1 MTLPKNGLI
10 YTRVSTQEQAK
21 EGQSIDAQIKISNTY
36 AKENKIAIVDIYK
49 DGGKSGSNTNRA
61 GLQDMLARITN
72 DKAIDCV
79 LVMDTDRLA
88 RNTLDHLSIKALLKK
103 HDVQLISISQ
113 PMIDDS
119 PEGRFI
125 DTVLAGANALQ
136 SQITGRKTSKVME
149 EKAKAGWW
157 PDKAPIGYQNTINPN
172 PTSNLDKRIITP
184 HPQTGPIVTQIFK
197 DYATGT
203 FSTDSLVKKVNSL
216 GLTNNQS
223 RKIAASTM
231 NRVLNSPM
239 YYGVIPWKDKLYP
252 GKHKP
257 LTSKTI
263 WDICQQ
269 IMDVHNQHANRTR
282 KYSYLL
288 RGFVYCVNCHHRLWA
303 APSKKM
309 AFNYYYC
316 HKCGKGTYV
325 DVPVLEKQI
334 EKWVGQLEVTDRY
347 AQDLAVAAKQALKDL
362 RSNSQ
367 EEEKLLINQK
377 TAIKAKMQAAEDRLL
392 DNTLKPEQ
400 FKEIMDR
407 LDPQLNDI
415 EQAIN
420 TSSSDYSDKF
430 ERIKN
435 LVNMARNLKQTYR
448 DADPDLKRYYL
459 SLFFSKFMVK
469 AGKAVEAIPSED
481 IKPLLKN
488 GKIRVRVKTNWLR
501 RRDSNSQLSD

>member
-1 MTLPKNGLI
+1 MKNGLI

-36 AKENKIAIVDIYK
+36 AKENKISIVDVYK
-49 DGGKSGSNTNRA
+49 DEGKSGSNTNRA
-61 GLQDMLARITN
+61 GLQDMLAKVSN
-72 DKAIDCV
+72 DTTIDCV

-149 EKAKAGWW
+149 EKARAGWW
-157 PDKAPIGYQNTINPN
+157 PGMAPIGYKNTINPT
-172 PTSNLDKRIITP
+172 PSSNLDKKIVTP
-184 HPQTGPIVTQIFK
+184 HPQTGPIVTQMFK

-203 FSTDSLVKKVNSL
+203 FSTDSLVKKSNAL
-216 GLTNNQS
+216 GLTNNQG
-223 RKIAASTM
+223 RKIITSTI
-231 NRVLNSPM
+231 NRILNSHM
-239 YYGVIPWKDKLYP
+239 YYGIIPWKDKLYP

-257 LTSKTI
+257 LISKTI

-282 KYSYLL
+282 KHSYLL
-288 RGFVYCVNCHHRLWA
+288 RGFVYCANCQHRLWA

-325 DVPVLEKQI
+325 DVIDLEKQV
-334 EKWVGQLEVTDRY
+334 KRWVGQLEVTDRY

-392 DNTLKPEQ
+392 DNTLKPDQ
-400 FKEIMDR
+400 FKSIMDR
-407 LDPQLNDI
+407 LDPQLKDI
-415 EQAIN
+415 EEAIN
-420 TSSSDYSDKF
+420 KSTSDYSDKF

>member
-1 MTLPKNGLI
+1 MKNGLI

-36 AKENKIAIVDIYK
+36 AKENKISIVDVYK
-49 DGGKSGSNTNRA
+49 DEGKSGSNTNRA
-61 GLQDMLARITN
+61 GLQDMLAKVSN
-72 DKAIDCV
+72 DTTIDCV

-149 EKAKAGWW
+149 EKARAGWW
-157 PDKAPIGYQNTINPN
+157 PGMAPIGYKNTINPT
-172 PTSNLDKRIITP
+172 PSSNLDKKIVTP
-184 HPQTGPIVTQIFK
+184 HPQTGPIVTQMFK

-203 FSTDSLVKKVNSL
+203 FSTDSLVKKSNAL
-216 GLTNNQS
+216 GLTNNQG
-223 RKIAASTM
+223 RKIITSTM
-231 NRVLNSPM
+231 NRILNSHM

-257 LTSKTI
+257 LISKTI

-282 KYSYLL
+282 KHSYLL
-288 RGFVYCVNCHHRLWA
+288 RGFVYCANCQHRLWA

-325 DVPVLEKQI
+325 DVIDLEKQV
-334 EKWVGQLEVTDRY
+334 KRWVGQLEVTDRY

-392 DNTLKPEQ
+392 DNTLKPDQ
-400 FKEIMDR
+400 FKSIMDR
-407 LDPQLNDI
+407 LDPQLKDI
-415 EQAIN
+415 EEAIN
-420 TSSSDYSDKF
+420 KSTSDYSDKF

>member
-1 MTLPKNGLI
+1 
-10 YTRVSTQEQAK
+10 
-21 EGQSIDAQIKISNTY
+21 
-36 AKENKIAIVDIYK
+36 
-49 DGGKSGSNTNRA
+49 
-61 GLQDMLARITN
+61 
-72 DKAIDCV
+72 
-79 LVMDTDRLA
+79 
-88 RNTLDHLSIKALLKK
+88 
-103 HDVQLISISQ
+103 
-113 PMIDDS
+113 
-119 PEGRFI
+119 
-125 DTVLAGANALQ
+125 
-136 SQITGRKTSKVME
+136 ME
-149 EKAKAGWW
+149 EKARAGWW
-157 PDKAPIGYQNTINPN
+157 PGMAPIGYKNTINPT
-172 PTSNLDKRIITP
+172 PSSNLDKKIVTP
-184 HPQTGPIVTQIFK
+184 HPQTGPIVTQMFK

-203 FSTDSLVKKVNSL
+203 FSTDSLVKKSNAL
-216 GLTNNQS
+216 GLTNNQG
-223 RKIAASTM
+223 RKIITSTI
-231 NRVLNSPM
+231 NRILNSHM
-239 YYGVIPWKDKLYP
+239 YYGIIPWKDKLYP

-257 LTSKTI
+257 LISKTI

-282 KYSYLL
+282 KHSYLL
-288 RGFVYCVNCHHRLWA
+288 RGFVYCANCQHRLWA

-325 DVPVLEKQI
+325 DVIDLEKQV
-334 EKWVGQLEVTDRY
+334 KRWVGQLEVTDRY

-392 DNTLKPEQ
+392 DNTLKPDQ
-400 FKEIMDR
+400 FKSIMDR
-407 LDPQLNDI
+407 LDPQLKDI
-415 EQAIN
+415 EEAIN
-420 TSSSDYSDKF
+420 KSTSDYSDKF